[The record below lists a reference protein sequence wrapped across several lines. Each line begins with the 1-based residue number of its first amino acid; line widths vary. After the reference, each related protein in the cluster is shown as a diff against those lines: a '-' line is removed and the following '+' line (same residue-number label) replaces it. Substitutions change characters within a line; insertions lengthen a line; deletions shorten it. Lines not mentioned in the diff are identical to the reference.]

1 MRLRVCD
8 LHMKRLF
15 FSLICLSSTLLA
27 WDCPELWKLAVQ
39 EQGRK
44 KPMTTLTQEALI
56 SLSGRGSFKNPETG
70 EKSTAQEV
78 ILGIWFK
85 PESWKKAP
93 LIQIGY
99 RPLIE
104 SLGFD
109 PSKSRFSFESIQDSS
124 IYLQKLKEVR
134 DLRMRKSNPTL
145 TREQKEI
152 ESLSNRLTLFEN
164 LSLGKTFE
172 IVPHPNQLN
181 GHWVSI
187 ERADEYYGTS
197 VAQKLTQH
205 YQEIREAYLKDD
217 QESFSQKISVL
228 AEDLRSLSST
238 VYPTVE
244 LLSREYRY
252 QEFHPFRKAWI
263 CYAIALILLLLSSK
277 VFTTGGYRLSW
288 ALILLGFAF
297 QTYGFV
303 ARVLISG
310 RAPVTNMYETVIWCS
325 FIVVLIALVLEA
337 IYRKRQ
343 FLLAACP
350 VAIVSLILADTLS
363 TIFSS
368 SIHPLVPVLR
378 NNFWLTVHVL
388 SITSSYAA
396 FALSLGMSHMILW
409 KIAIRN
415 QKAEKETLF
424 LYNYRTLQ
432 IGVFLIATGTLLGAV
447 WANYSWGRFWDWD
460 PKETWALIAF
470 LAYLII
476 LHGKLAGWW
485 KDLGVAVG
493 SIIAFQTVL
502 MAWYGVNFVLG
513 VGLHSYGFGV
523 GGFQYVL
530 TYVIVELVLIA
541 FALFKYKM
549 THKVSSPENI

>member
-1 MRLRVCD
+1 MNYFLI
-8 LHMKRLF
+8 LF
-15 FSLICLSSTLLA
+15 IALTSSLVA
-27 WDCPELWKLAVQ
+27 WDCPNLWNLAVQ

-44 KPMTTLTQEALI
+44 KPVSTLTYEAMV
-56 SLSGRGSFKNPETG
+56 SLSGRSTIKNPETG
-70 EKSTAQEV
+70 QKYTAQEV
-78 ILGIWFK
+78 ILGIWFN
-85 PESWKKAP
+85 PEPWKKIP
-93 LIQIGY
+93 MIQIGY
-99 RPLIE
+99 RPLIQ
-104 SLGFD
+104 SLGLD
-109 PSKSRFSFESIQDSS
+109 ARESRFSFEAIQNNSMF
-124 IYLQKLKEVR
+124 LQKLKEVR
-134 DLRMRKSNPTL
+134 DLRMRKANPTL

-152 ESLSNRLTLFEN
+152 ESVSNRLTLFEN
-164 LSLGKTFE
+164 LSLGKSFE
-172 IVPHPNQLN
+172 IVPHPNQVN
-181 GHWVSI
+181 GHWASI
-187 ERADEYYGTS
+187 HQTADFYGPAIAQTIQSRYEGLRQSYLENQQAVFSER
-197 VAQKLTQH
+197 
-205 YQEIREAYLKDD
+205 
-217 QESFSQKISVL
+217 VL
-228 AEDLRSLSST
+228 QLSEDLRSLSPT
-238 VYPTVE
+238 VYPSMGS
-244 LLSREYRY
+244 LSREYRY
-252 QEFHPFRKAWI
+252 QELHPFRKAWI
-263 CYAIALILLLLSSK
+263 CYAVALLVLLLTTRWAVNKGYIVSWILILM
-277 VFTTGGYRLSW
+277 
-288 ALILLGFAF
+288 GFGF
-297 QTYGFV
+297 QVYGFV
-303 ARVLISG
+303 ARILISG
-310 RAPVTNMYETVIWCS
+310 RAPVTNMYETVLWCA

-350 VAIVSLILADTLS
+350 VAIISLILADSLS
-363 TIFSS
+363 AIFNS

-396 FALSLGMSHMILW
+396 FALSLGMSHMVLW
-409 KIAIRN
+409 KIAIQNR
-415 QKAEKETLF
+415 KSEKETLF

-530 TYVIVELVLIA
+530 GYVVLELLFIA
-541 FALFKYKM
+541 FALLKYKSQNRSLEK
-549 THKVSSPENI
+549 TSH